1 MELVPIH
8 LVLLHAQ
15 LPLLG
20 IVQAIADAIGDVIKG
35 LVEWIVGSIVNLI
48 ATALLDLVLAILGPM
63 VLYTPA
69 VVNDP
74 SFVVNN
80 GFVPIDTTITGEISD
95 FYQRSLAISAGL
107 IGLSVA
113 LSAVMLMLGFIPS
126 LKDAA
131 KDNFGRLVLL
141 APAAFVAPYILQM
154 IININGLLD
163 LIPCPHGPVDCLS
176 LSNASYLSIGSG
188 NPLADGIGKL
198 VTAVALLFSI
208 IYFAAR
214 YAVIILV
221 AAISPLM
228 FVGMAFNFS
237 RPMAM
242 KLFSTFNSAVFYQFF
257 GLTILKIG
265 LDLAT
270 KL

>member
-1 MELVPIH
+1 MELLPFH
-8 LVLLHAQ
+8 FVLSAQ

-35 LVEWIVGSIVNLI
+35 LVEWTVGFVLNLI
-48 ATALLDLVLAILGPM
+48 ATALLDLVLALLKPM

-69 VVNDP
+69 VVNDE
-74 SFVVNN
+74 SFVVSN
-80 GFVPIDTTITGEISD
+80 GFVAMDPNITGEINT

-131 KDNFGRLVLL
+131 KDNFSRLVLL

-154 IININGLLD
+154 IINVNALLN
-163 LIPCPHGPVDCLS
+163 LIPCPSGPVDCLTMPNS
-176 LSNASYLSIGSG
+176 AYFSVGSG
-188 NPLADGIGKL
+188 NPLSEAIGKL
-198 VTAVALLFSI
+198 ITAVALLFSI

-242 KLFSTFNSAVFYQFF
+242 KLFSTFNSSVFYQFF

>member
-1 MELVPIH
+1 MISPDQI
-8 LVLLHAQ
+8 
-15 LPLLG
+15 PLLG

-35 LVEWIVGSIVNLI
+35 LVEWVVGFVINLI
-48 ATALLDLVLAILGPM
+48 ASALLDLVLAILGPM

-69 VVNDP
+69 VVDDP
-74 SFVVNN
+74 SFVVSN
-80 GFVPIDTTITGEISD
+80 GFVSVDPVITDEIHE
-95 FYQRSLAISAGL
+95 FYQRSLAIAAGL
-107 IGLSVA
+107 VGLSVA
-113 LSAVMLMLGFIPS
+113 ISAVMLMLGFIPS

-131 KDNFGRLVLL
+131 KDNFSRLILL

-154 IININGLLD
+154 IINVNGLLN
-163 LIPCPHGPVDCLS
+163 LIPCPQGPTDCLS
-176 LSNASYLSIGSG
+176 IETAAYFSIGSG

-198 VTAVALLFSI
+198 ITAVALLFSI
-208 IYFAAR
+208 VYFAAR

-237 RPMAM
+237 RPMAT

-265 LDLAT
+265 LDLAS